1 MALNLVELVSKQVVS
16 TKTTPTTVK
25 PIIENPFGT
34 SSSNNPFTNV
44 RPAENSSYM
53 KNTPIQGGYFAG
65 YHNGKPNIVG
75 QRLFIEA

>member
-1 MALNLVELVSKQVVS
+1 MALNLVELVSKSFVAPKNNAVVVR
-16 TKTTPTTVK
+16 PYG
-25 PIIENPFGT
+25 ENPFGT
-34 SSSNNPFTNV
+34 GNPFTNI

-53 KNTPIQGGYFAG
+53 KNTPIKGGYFAG

>member
-1 MALNLVELVSKQVVS
+1 MALNLVELVSKSLVAPKS
-16 TKTTPTTVK
+16 TTTAVRPYS
-25 PIIENPFGT
+25 ENPFGG
-34 SSSNNPFTNV
+34 NNPFANV

-53 KNTPIQGGYFAG
+53 KNTPVKGGYFAG

>member
-1 MALNLVELVSKQVVS
+1 MALNLVELVSKSLVAPKS
-16 TKTTPTTVK
+16 NTTTSVRPYS
-25 PIIENPFGT
+25 ENPFGT
-34 SSSNNPFTNV
+34 GNPFVNI

-53 KNTPIQGGYFAG
+53 KNTPIHGGYFAG

>member
-1 MALNLVELVSKQVVS
+1 MALNLVELVSKSLVAPKS
-16 TKTTPTTVK
+16 NTTTAVK
-25 PIIENPFGT
+25 PYSENPFG
-34 SSSNNPFTNV
+34 NPFVNI

-53 KNTPIQGGYFAG
+53 KNTPIKGGYFAG

>member
-1 MALNLVELVSKQVVS
+1 MALNLVELVSKSLVAPNR
-16 TKTTPTTVK
+16 TTTAVRPYS
-25 PIIENPFGT
+25 ENPFGAG
-34 SSSNNPFTNV
+34 NPFANV

-53 KNTPIQGGYFAG
+53 KNTPVKGGYFAG